1 MLGKQDIM
9 CESGSWNRALTLENQ
24 EKKHTHKYI
33 LSGPQFCEF
42 VVVFVLN
49 YWPTMKI
56 SH

>member
-9 CESGSWNRALTLENQ
+9 CESGSWNRALTPENQ

-49 YWPTMKI
+49 YWPTIKI